1 MRLLIDMSSLLW
13 QSLLTSK
20 DEEFGTTVE
29 HEGKTVHVNG
39 WQHGYECAINHLVS
53 VMTELEVNPAD
64 CIFVCEGEYS
74 KARRKAIYDGYKAG
88 RDSRP
93 PAAYEQFAICKDK
106 LTSAFLNLGA
116 QVVKQ
121 DGVEGDDVLA
131 FLAKHLKGEIVI
143 LTTDGDMATLIDDRV
158 SLWRG
163 GCLTK
168 ANPYGPFLHK
178 HIPVYKALCGD
189 GSEYKGASGFGPK
202 SFLDLLAWAGEPGL
216 AALEGMIKRRTL
228 EELSDDVAEFKPAK
242 KIIESAKHVYESY
255 ECAILHDEWVDT
267 KRQPLQIT
275 IGEVVSKEAVEDK
288 RLLKFIE
295 NPSPKTEDQ
304 SDWLDIIQPK
314 ILLTKNHAVYDCE
327 LIGNRNPVFLVCY
340 EVVETGETGSFWHHE
355 PGDMDRLLATLKRED
370 LTWISFNGNNFD
382 VPVISAAIS
391 GKSVFTLK
399 EIANEII
406 LRGGKAWEMSSMF
419 DYDHVNFD
427 HIDLI
432 EVAPGVR
439 TSLKAF
445 AGRMGY
451 KTMVDLPFEHDQDL
465 DPSDMEV
472 LESYCKNDLGVTK
485 ALLNRLKPEI
495 ELRKEMSAEHG
506 IDLRSKS
513 DAQVAEAVL
522 KKAANIKGK
531 SPVRPSHVSYT
542 APSFIE
548 TNSSVINELIERLN
562 RTNFSINM
570 ANGQVEAPAFLSEP
584 IEVCGGTYQ
593 CGIGGLHSTHD
604 KKLYVEAS
612 EDVLISDFDVAS
624 YYPNIMLNAGFVP
637 HFEGG
642 GGPRFIAA
650 YRDIYEKRI
659 EAKHAGNKKVSNALK
674 ISLNGTFG
682 KLGSPYSAFYS
693 PDMMLAVT
701 LTGQLNLLCIIYDL
715 GFNANVKVLSANT
728 DGVTVQYPRK
738 YRDRVL
744 RVFTRNH
751 ARTGFEYEETHYK
764 TIAMKD
770 VNNYIAVTAVCKGS
784 GEAKQD
790 GLYEVRTS
798 GEVKRKG
805 LYAEAGLMKN
815 PTMQVCSNMAAD
827 YLKSGAL
834 PSEAIEKYTDI
845 RDFVAIRAVRG
856 GGIQYDSLVE
866 VDDWVQVKPG
876 EWYRQAWLDDGVKKS
891 TVKRKSPP
899 NPVLVGT
906 GGIKFGRI
914 ARWYMSNLQSS
925 RPLTIN
931 YVGSGNKVPKTDGAM
946 LCMTLPDSLPDDLDK
961 EWYIKETF
969 SMLKDMGV
977 PI

>member
-1 MRLLIDMSSLLW
+1 
-13 QSLLTSK
+13 
-20 DEEFGTTVE
+20 
-29 HEGKTVHVNG
+29 
-39 WQHGYECAINHLVS
+39 
-53 VMTELEVNPAD
+53 
-64 CIFVCEGEYS
+64 
-74 KARRKAIYDGYKAG
+74 
-88 RDSRP
+88 
-93 PAAYEQFAICKDK
+93 
-106 LTSAFLNLGA
+106 
-116 QVVKQ
+116 
-121 DGVEGDDVLA
+121 
-131 FLAKHLKGEIVI
+131 
-143 LTTDGDMATLIDDRV
+143 
-158 SLWRG
+158 
-163 GCLTK
+163 
-168 ANPYGPFLHK
+168 
-178 HIPVYKALCGD
+178 
-189 GSEYKGASGFGPK
+189 
-202 SFLDLLAWAGEPGL
+202 
-216 AALEGMIKRRTL
+216 
-228 EELSDDVAEFKPAK
+228 
-242 KIIESAKHVYESY
+242 
-255 ECAILHDEWVDT
+255 
-267 KRQPLQIT
+267 
-275 IGEVVSKEAVEDK
+275 
-288 RLLKFIE
+288 
-295 NPSPKTEDQ
+295 
-304 SDWLDIIQPK
+304 
-314 ILLTKNHAVYDCE
+314 
-327 LIGNRNPVFLVCY
+327 
-340 EVVETGETGSFWHHE
+340 
-355 PGDMDRLLATLKRED
+355 
-370 LTWISFNGNNFD
+370 
-382 VPVISAAIS
+382 
-391 GKSVFTLK
+391 
-399 EIANEII
+399 
-406 LRGGKAWEMSSMF
+406 
-419 DYDHVNFD
+419 
-427 HIDLI
+427 
-432 EVAPGVR
+432 
-439 TSLKAF
+439 
-445 AGRMGY
+445 
-451 KTMVDLPFEHDQDL
+451 MVDLPFEHDQDL
-465 DPSDMEV
+465 DPSEMEV

-548 TNSSVINELIERLN
+548 TDSSVINELIERLN

-584 IEVCGGTYQ
+584 IEVGGGTYK

-659 EAKHAGNKKVSNALK
+659 EAKHRGDMKVSNALK

-715 GFNANVKVLSANT
+715 EFNPSVKVMSANT

-744 RVFTRNH
+744 QVFADNSK
-751 ARTGFEYEETHYK
+751 RTGFEYEETHYK
-764 TIAMKD
+764 KIAMKD
-770 VNNYIAVTAVCKGS
+770 VNNYIAVT
-784 GEAKQD
+784 
-790 GLYEVRTS
+790 TS
-798 GEVKRKG
+798 GKVKRKG

-827 YLKSGAL
+827 YLKSGVL

-845 RDFVAIRAVRG
+845 RDFVAIRTVRG

-914 ARWYMSNLQSS
+914 ARWYMSNQWFAW
-925 RPLTIN
+925 PLTIN

-969 SMLKDMGV
+969 SILKDMGV